1 MCKII
6 NESFLFKRYDDGY
19 TPLFVIVDAYSFHRN
34 EGYCCQSVK
43 RYGVAVLSQS
53 AWKLETYCS
62 FYVKK
67 LLELKKKKKGND
79 HVLKE
84 RILIVG

>member
-1 MCKII
+1 
-6 NESFLFKRYDDGY
+6 
-19 TPLFVIVDAYSFHRN
+19 
-34 EGYCCQSVK
+34 VK

-53 AWKLETYCS
+53 AWKLETYCP

-67 LLELKKKKKGND
+67 LLELKKNKYKGND

-84 RILIVG
+84 RILTVG